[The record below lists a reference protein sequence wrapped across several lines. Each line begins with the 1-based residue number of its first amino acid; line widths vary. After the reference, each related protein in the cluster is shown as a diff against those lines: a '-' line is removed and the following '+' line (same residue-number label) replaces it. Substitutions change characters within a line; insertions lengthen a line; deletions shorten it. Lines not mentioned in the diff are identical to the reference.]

1 MEDSIPL
8 EDSFDA
14 LELSEEDLLEMDRQF
29 LESMNEKNLE
39 HSSETT
45 TNQQTFFIFLV
56 FMFLLVLGLC
66 LAIYWIVQGRR
77 IRKRRKTRVFLS

>member
-1 MEDSIPL
+1 MDDSEL
-8 EDSFDA
+8 N

-29 LESMNEKNLE
+29 LESMNEKNIE
-39 HSSETT
+39 HASEDA

-66 LAIYWIVQGRR
+66 LAVYWIVQGRR
-77 IRKRRKTRVFLS
+77 IRKRRKTRVILS